1 MKQHAF
7 RFSVVLLALGLAI
20 SLALTIPA
28 NADNLYAKIR
38 GTVVDPSGAVVPGA
52 KINATNV
59 ATGLGYD
66 VSSDKSGLFEFLQLP
81 IGDYSVKIEKS
92 GFKSFTEGH
101 IHLDLDQVFT
111 LKAEMQLGSVS
122 DSITVEANAAQVEST
137 DMQLTAVI
145 SGNQIV
151 DIPLNGRNWTQ
162 LMQLQPGVQASSD
175 RFGAGD
181 YSTNGS
187 TTQQNA
193 FLINGTDSND
203 SSLNTP
209 LVIPSPD
216 SIGEVS
222 MVSSTINPEYGR
234 NSGSIINAAI
244 KNGTNQFHGSAFE
257 FYRDT
262 FLDAPSW
269 FEFNPTTNKS
279 SPTPFHLNEYGG
291 TVGGPIIKDHAFFF
305 FSYQG
310 LHERTPD
317 AGASSSVPVYTPQ
330 ERTGNFSD
338 LGQLY
343 NVQTNPLPAGSPCSY
358 TSGPFGGS
366 PLPFAIGTEAAGT
379 PWCVAFPSGII
390 PTTALN
396 PLALK
401 LMNQFVPLPNAGRNY
416 NFNPTTTETS
426 NQYLYRVDDRLR
438 AQDNIWFYGLY
449 QNTPSVD
456 TIPFTGTTLPGL
468 PENAKR
474 HYQEYTADYT
484 HTFSPT
490 TLNEIRFSY
499 LRFNFVAVNPVNP
512 INPQAYGFTGINPQN
527 AAIASLPV
535 LNVNNLFELG
545 FSSNGPQPRIQNT
558 YQVSDNFSKVWGH
571 HTFKAGFSGEGL
583 QINNPF
589 YSNLSGNYQFRGAG
603 PFSTSASGA
612 DFLLGLPDS
621 YSQGS
626 GSIIRG
632 RAREYYAYVQDQWQV
647 RPSLTL
653 TIGTGYDVETPW
665 RNLYANGEIT
675 GAWRPG
681 QQSTILPTA
690 PVGFVYPGDAGINQ
704 YGGVNVPYKDFAP
717 RAGFAWSPGGSHNWS
732 VRGGIGIY
740 YNRSEE
746 ELTLQTLLNPPFAL
760 GTIGANSISSPNLVN
775 PFTTVNTAPVG
786 GFASG
791 FKTNPFPF
799 IPPAKGAKVDFTPF
813 APLGFDWVSEKPNF
827 TTPRATNFNLN
838 VQRQV
843 GKSTIVSIGYVGSIG
858 RHEEGAYN
866 ANMAGTLI
874 GTNPQAAASG
884 CAPLGLGLLLNFCP
898 QTPATFNPNTFVYTN
913 GKPVPGTTPYNLN
926 LYGQPGIEATD
937 YNSNYNSLQ
946 VEVNRHFSNGLQF
959 QVAYTW
965 SRNFDETSNFE
976 GSSFNFPGLDPYD
989 PRYTYGPSQNDAP
1002 QRLVVSYKY
1011 TLPFYKLSG
1020 HRFRRL
1026 TDDWNIVG
1034 IYTLQSGFPIP
1045 VFDLGGHS
1053 LTCNDNGFSFFT
1065 CPDRPDQ
1072 VAAVKKVNPRT
1083 YQTTA
1088 NGGAGNAGNYWFTNG
1103 SSAFTVGAPGS
1114 GFGTANRN
1122 PIYGPGINYGD
1133 MAIEKDI
1140 RIDESKSVELRLE
1153 TFNTFNHA
1161 NFANP
1166 GGGNNGSSQDASFLS
1181 TPTFGEI
1188 FSVRS
1193 LTTNGDGRV
1202 VQLGAKIY
1210 F

>member
-7 RFSVVLLALGLAI
+7 RFSVVLLAFGLAI
-20 SLALTIPA
+20 GLALTIPA

-66 VSSDKSGLFEFLQLP
+66 VSSDKNGLFEFLQLP

-193 FLINGTDSND
+193 FLINGADSND

-209 LVIPSPD
+209 LVVPSPD
-216 SIGEVS
+216 AIGEVS

-244 KNGTNQFHGSAFE
+244 RNGTNQFHGSAFE

-262 FLDAPSW
+262 FLDAPAW
-269 FEFNPTTNKS
+269 FEFNPVTKKS
-279 SPTPFHLNEYGG
+279 LPTPFHLNEYGG
-291 TVGGPIIKDHAFFF
+291 TVGGPIIKDRAFFF

-317 AGASSSVPVYTPQ
+317 AGATGAVGVYTPQ

-338 LGQLY
+338 LPQLY
-343 NVQTNPLPAGSPCSY
+343 NPSTNPLPAGSPCSY
-358 TSGPFGGS
+358 TSGPFGPN
-366 PLPFAIGTEAAGT
+366 PLPFAVGTAAAGT

-390 PTTALN
+390 PGTALN
-396 PLALK
+396 ALSLK

-416 NFNPTTTETS
+416 NFNPTSTETS
-426 NQYLYRVDDRLR
+426 NQYIYRVDDRLR

-456 TIPFTGTTLPGL
+456 TIPFTGSTLPGQ

-474 HYQEYTADYT
+474 HSQEYTADYT

-490 TLNEIRFSY
+490 TLNEIRFAY

-512 INPQAYGFTGINPQN
+512 INPTAYGFTGINPQN
-527 AAIASLPV
+527 TALASLPV

-558 YQVSDNFSKVWGH
+558 YQVADNFSKVRGH
-571 HTFKAGFSGEGL
+571 HTFKAGFSLERL
-583 QINNPF
+583 EINNPF
-589 YSNLSGNYQFRGAG
+589 YSNLSGNYQFKAGG
-603 PFSTSASGA
+603 PFSTSESGA

-632 RAREYYAYVQDQWQV
+632 RGREYYAYVQDQWQIK
-647 RPSLTL
+647 PSLTL

-665 RNLYANGEIT
+665 RNLYAGGEIT

-681 QQSTILPTA
+681 QQSTVLPTA

-717 RAGFAWSPGGSHNWS
+717 RLGFAWSPGGSHNWS
-732 VRGGIGIY
+732 VRGGIGLY

-791 FKTNPFPF
+791 SKPNPFPF
-799 IPPAKGAKVDFTPF
+799 IPPAKGAKIDFTPF

-827 TTPRATNFNLN
+827 TTPRSTNFNLN

-843 GKSTIVSIGYVGSIG
+843 GKSTIVSVGYVGSIG

-866 ANMAGTLI
+866 ANMAGTSI
-874 GTNPQAAASG
+874 GTNPVAAASG

-898 QTPATFNPNTFVYTN
+898 QTPATFNANTFVYTN

-946 VEVNRHFSNGLQF
+946 VEVNRHFSQGLQF

-976 GSSFNFPGLDPYD
+976 GSAFNFPGLDPYD
-989 PRYTYGPSQNDAP
+989 SRYSYGPSQNDAP

-1053 LTCNDNGFSFFT
+1053 LTCDDNGFSFFT

-1088 NGGAGNAGNYWFTNG
+1088 NGGSGNAGNYWFTNG

-1140 RIDESKSVELRLE
+1140 RIDESKSIELRME

-1166 GGGNNGSSQDASFLS
+1166 GGGNSGSSQDASFLS

-1188 FSVRS
+1188 LSVRQ

>member
-1 MKQHAF
+1 
-7 RFSVVLLALGLAI
+7 
-20 SLALTIPA
+20 
-28 NADNLYAKIR
+28 
-38 GTVVDPSGAVVPGA
+38 
-52 KINATNV
+52 
-59 ATGLGYD
+59 
-66 VSSDKSGLFEFLQLP
+66 
-81 IGDYSVKIEKS
+81 
-92 GFKSFTEGH
+92 
-101 IHLDLDQVFT
+101 
-111 LKAEMQLGSVS
+111 
-122 DSITVEANAAQVEST
+122 
-137 DMQLTAVI
+137 VI

-175 RFGAGD
+175 RFGAGA

-187 TTQQNA
+187 ETQQNA

-262 FLDAPSW
+262 FLDAPAW
-269 FEFNPTTNKS
+269 FETTA
-279 SPTPFHLNEYGG
+279 TPFHLNEYGG

-317 AGASSSVPVYTPQ
+317 AGAPTSTPVFTPQ
-330 ERTGNFSD
+330 ERTGDFSD
-338 LGQLY
+338 LGPLY
-343 NVQTNPLPAGSPCSY
+343 NPTTNPEPAGSPCGPNY
-358 TSGPFGGS
+358 NGPFGPN
-366 PLPFAIGTEAAGT
+366 PLPYAIGTAAAGT
-379 PWCVAFPSGII
+379 AWCAAFPTGVL
-390 PTTALN
+390 PGTALN
-396 PLALK
+396 ALSLK
-401 LMNQFVPLPNAGRNY
+401 LMNQFVPPPNNGNNY
-416 NFNPTTTETS
+416 QFNPVTTETS
-426 NQYLYRVDDRLR
+426 NQYIYRVDERLR

-456 TIPFTGTTLPGL
+456 SIPFTGSTLPGMA
-468 PENAKR
+468 ENAKR

-490 TLNEIRFSY
+490 TLNELRFSY

-512 INPQAYGFTGINPQN
+512 INPTAYGFTGINPQN

-535 LNVNNLFELG
+535 LNVQNLFELG

-558 YQVSDNFSKVWGH
+558 YQVADNFSKVWGH
-571 HTFKAGFSGEGL
+571 HTFKAGFSMERL
-583 QINNPF
+583 EINNPF
-589 YSNLSGNYQFRGAG
+589 YSNLSGNFQFDASGV
-603 PFSTSASGA
+603 FSTNASGA
-612 DFLLGLPDS
+612 DFLLGLPDT

-632 RAREYYAYVQDQWQV
+632 RGREYYAYVQDQWQI

-653 TIGTGYDVETPW
+653 TLGSGYDVETPW
-665 RNLYANGEIT
+665 RNLYADGEIT

-681 QQSTILPTA
+681 QQSTVLPTA
-690 PVGFVYPGDAGINQ
+690 PVGFVYPGDAGINK

-717 RAGFAWSPGGSHNWS
+717 RFGFAWSPGGGHNWS

-760 GTIGANSISSPNLVN
+760 GTIGANSISSPQLANPFVSVN
-775 PFTTVNTAPVG
+775 PAPVPAPNSG
-786 GFASG
+786 PCSNTNPCLASG
-791 FKTNPFPF
+791 SKPNPFPF
-799 IPPAKGAKVDFTPF
+799 IPPAKGAKIDFTPF
-813 APLGFDWVSEKPNF
+813 APLGFDWVSSQSNL

-838 VQRQV
+838 VQRQIS
-843 GKSTIVSIGYVGSIG
+843 KSTIVSVGYVGSIG

-866 ANMAGTLI
+866 ANMAGTPA
-874 GTNPQAAASG
+874 GTNPLSAASG
-884 CAPLGLGLLLNFCP
+884 CPFGLILQVCPL
-898 QTPATFNPNTFVYTN
+898 QTPVSFNPNTFVYTN
-913 GKPVPGTTPYNLN
+913 GAPVPGATPYNIG

-937 YNSNYNSLQ
+937 YNSNYHSLQ
-946 VEVNRHFSNGLQF
+946 AEVNRHFSNGIQL

-965 SRNFDETSNFE
+965 SRYFDETSSLE
-976 GSSFNFPGLDPYD
+976 GSAFDFPGINPYN
-989 PRYTYGPSQNDAP
+989 PRFTYAPSQNDAP
-1002 QRLVVSYKY
+1002 QRLVISYKY

-1026 TDDWNIVG
+1026 TDDWNVVG
-1034 IYTLQSGFPIP
+1034 IYTLQHGFPIP

-1053 LTCNDNGFSFFT
+1053 LTCDDNGFSFFT

-1072 VAAVKKVNPRT
+1072 VAPVKIVNPRT
-1083 YQTTA
+1083 YQGPTQA
-1088 NGGAGNAGNYWFTNG
+1088 PNAGQGNPGNYWFTNG
-1103 SSAFTVGAPGS
+1103 ATAFTVNAPGS

-1140 RIDESKSVELRLE
+1140 RIDEGKSVELRFE

-1161 NFANP
+1161 NFAPP
-1166 GGGNNGSSQDASFLS
+1166 GNVGASEDASFLS

-1188 FSVRS
+1188 FGVRQ

>member
-1 MKQHAF
+1 MKQRASTV
-7 RFSVVLLALGLAI
+7 SVVLLTLGLVFG
-20 SLALTIPA
+20 LAWSTPA

-38 GTVVDPSGAVVPGA
+38 GTVVDPSGAVVADA
-52 KINATNV
+52 KISATNV
-59 ATGLGYD
+59 ATGLGYN
-66 VSSDKSGLFEFLQLP
+66 VTSDKSGLFEFLQLP
-81 IGDYSVKIEKS
+81 IGDYSVKVEKS
-92 GFKSFTEGH
+92 GFKSFSEGH
-101 IHLDLDQVFT
+101 IHLDLDQVFN
-111 LKAEMQLGSVS
+111 LKVQMELGSVS
-122 DSITVEANAAQVEST
+122 DTITVEANAAQVEST

-175 RFGAGD
+175 RFGAGA

-187 TTQQNA
+187 ETQQNA

-216 SIGEVS
+216 AIGEVS

-262 FLDAPSW
+262 FLDAPAW
-269 FEFNPTTNKS
+269 FEFDPNTNKS
-279 SPTPFHLNEYGG
+279 LPTPFHLNEYGG
-291 TVGGPIIKDHAFFF
+291 TIGGPIIKDHAFFF

-317 AGASSSVPVYTPQ
+317 SGAPTSTPVFTPA
-330 ERTGNFSD
+330 ERTGDFSAIS
-338 LGQLY
+338 LY
-343 NVQTNPLPAGSPCSY
+343 GPNNPEPAGSPCGANY
-358 TSGPFGGS
+358 TGPFGPN
-366 PLPFAIGTEAAGT
+366 PLPFAVGTAAAGT
-379 PWCVAFPSGII
+379 PWCQAFPTGVL
-390 PTTALN
+390 PGTALN
-396 PLALK
+396 ALSLK
-401 LMNQFVPLPNAGRNY
+401 LMNQFVPLPNNGNKY

-426 NQYLYRVDDRLR
+426 NQYIYRVDDRLR

-456 TIPFTGTTLPGL
+456 SLPFTGTTLPGL

-490 TLNEIRFSY
+490 TLNEVRFSY

-512 INPQAYGFTGINPQN
+512 INPTAYGFTGINPQN
-527 AAIASLPV
+527 PAIASIPLMTV
-535 LNVNNLFELG
+535 QNLFTLG
-545 FSSNGPQPRIQNT
+545 FSNNGPQPRIQNT
-558 YQVSDNFSKVWGH
+558 YQVADNFSKVWGH
-571 HTFKAGFSGEGL
+571 HTFKAGFSMERL
-583 QINNPF
+583 EINNPF
-589 YSNLSGNYQFRGAG
+589 YANLNGNYTFDAGG

-612 DFLLGLPDS
+612 DFLLGVPDA

-632 RAREYYAYVQDQWQV
+632 RGREYYAYVQDQWQV

-653 TIGTGYDVETPW
+653 TLGTGYDVETPW
-665 RNLYANGEIT
+665 RNLYADGEIT

-681 QQSTILPTA
+681 QQSTVLPTA
-690 PVGFVYPGDAGINQ
+690 PIGFVYPGDAGINK

-717 RAGFAWSPGGSHNWS
+717 RFGFAWSPGSSHNWS

-760 GTIGANSISSPNLVN
+760 GTIGANSISSPALAT
-775 PFTTVNTAPVG
+775 PFQTVNAVPVG
-786 GFASG
+786 GFNAGS
-791 FKTNPFPF
+791 KPNPFPF
-799 IPPAKGAKVDFTPF
+799 IPPAKGAKIDFTPF
-813 APLGFDWVSEKPNF
+813 APLGFDWVSSQPNL
-827 TTPRATNFNLN
+827 TTPRATNFNFN
-838 VQRQV
+838 IQRQIS
-843 GKSTIVSIGYVGSIG
+843 KSTIVSVGYVGSIG

-866 ANMAGTLI
+866 ANMAGTPA
-874 GTNPQAAASG
+874 GTNPLSAASG
-884 CAPLGLGLLLNFCP
+884 CPLGLILQLCP
-898 QTPATFNPNTFVYTN
+898 LQTPISFNPNTFVYTN
-913 GKPVPGTTPYNLN
+913 GTPVPGATPYNIGI
-926 LYGQPGIEATD
+926 YGQPGIEATN

-946 VEVNRHFSNGLQF
+946 AEFNRHFSNGLQF
-959 QVAYTW
+959 QAAYTW
-965 SRNFDETSNFE
+965 SRYFDETSSLE
-976 GSSFNFPGLDPYD
+976 GSAFDFPGINPYN
-989 PRYTYGPSQNDAP
+989 PRFTYGPSQNDAP
-1002 QRLVVSYKY
+1002 QRLVISYKY

-1026 TDDWNIVG
+1026 TDDWNVVG
-1034 IYTLQSGFPIP
+1034 IYTLQHGFPIP

-1053 LTCNDNGFSFFT
+1053 LTCDDNGFSFFV

-1072 VAAVKKVNPRT
+1072 VAPVKIVNPRT
-1083 YQTTA
+1083 YQLA
-1088 NGGAGNAGNYWFTNG
+1088 PNGGAGNQGNYWFTNG
-1103 SSAFTVGAPGS
+1103 AAAFTVNAPGS

-1122 PIYGPGINYGD
+1122 PLYGPGINYGD
-1133 MAIEKDI
+1133 MALEKDI
-1140 RIDESKSVELRLE
+1140 RIDESKSVELRME

-1161 NFANP
+1161 NFAPP
-1166 GGGNNGSSQDASFLS
+1166 GNVGSSEDASFLS
-1181 TPTFGEI
+1181 APTFGEI
-1188 FSVRS
+1188 FGVRS

>member
-1 MKQHAF
+1 LMKLRA
-7 RFSVVLLALGLAI
+7 SIGSIVLLT
-20 SLALTIPA
+20 LALFFGFACTTPA
-28 NADNLYAKIR
+28 SADNLYAKIR
-38 GTVVDPSGAVVPGA
+38 GTVSDPSGAVVADA
-52 KINATNV
+52 KIKATNL

-66 VSSDKSGLFEFLQLP
+66 VTSDKNGLFEFLQLP
-81 IGDYSVKIEKS
+81 IGDYAVKVEKS
-92 GFKSFTEGH
+92 GFKSFSEGH
-101 IHLDLDQVFT
+101 IHLDLDQVFS
-111 LKAEMQLGSVS
+111 LKIQMELGSVS
-122 DSITVEANAAQVEST
+122 DTITVEANAAQVEST

-175 RFGAGD
+175 RFGAGA

-187 TTQQNA
+187 ETQQNA

-203 SSLNTP
+203 SDLNTP

-216 SIGEVS
+216 AIGEVS

-262 FLDAPSW
+262 FLDAPAW
-269 FEFNPTTNKS
+269 FETTAS
-279 SPTPFHLNEYGG
+279 PFHQNEYGG

-317 AGASSSVPVYTPQ
+317 LGAPTQTPVFTPA
-330 ERTGNFSD
+330 ERTGDFS
-338 LGQLY
+338 
-343 NVQTNPLPAGSPCSY
+343 A
-358 TSGPFGGS
+358 SGPFAPPSTSTGLS
-366 PLPFAIGTEAAGT
+366 PFPMTDSNGVLQPAGT
-379 PWCVAFPSGII
+379 PYSTLFPTGQI
-390 PTTALN
+390 PTSDLN
-396 PLALK
+396 PLSLK
-401 LMNQFVPLPNAGRNY
+401 LMNQFVPTPNVAGGNLY
-416 NFNPTTTETS
+416 QFNPITTETS
-426 NQYLYRVDDRLR
+426 NQYIYRVDERLR
-438 AQDNIWFYGLY
+438 AQDNVWFYGLY

-456 TIPFTGTTLPGL
+456 SLPFTGTTLPGL

-474 HYQEYTADYT
+474 HFQEYTADYT

-490 TLNEIRFSY
+490 TLNELRGSY

-512 INPQAYGFTGINPQN
+512 INPTTYGFTGINPQN
-527 AAIASLPV
+527 SAIASLPLISV
-535 LNVNNLFELG
+535 ADLFTLG
-545 FSSNGPQPRIQNT
+545 FSNNGPQPRIQNT
-558 YQVSDNFSKVWGH
+558 YQVADNFSKVWGH
-571 HTFKAGFSGEGL
+571 HTFKAGFSMERL
-583 QINNPF
+583 EINNPF
-589 YSNLSGNYQFRGAG
+589 YANLSGNFTFNATG
-603 PFSTSASGA
+603 PFSTGNSGA
-612 DFLLGLPDS
+612 DFLLGIPDT
-621 YSQGS
+621 YAQGS

-632 RAREYYAYVQDQWQV
+632 RGREYYAYVQDQWQV

-653 TIGTGYDVETPW
+653 TLGTGYDIETPW
-665 RNLYANGEIT
+665 YNLYANGEIS

-681 QQSTILPTA
+681 QQSTVFPTA
-690 PVGFVYPGDAGINQ
+690 PVGFVYPGDAGINK

-717 RAGFAWSPGGSHNWS
+717 RFGFAWSPGGSHDWS
-732 VRGGIGIY
+732 VRGGIGLY

-760 GTIGANSISSPNLVN
+760 GTIGANSISSPALAT
-775 PFTTVNTAPVG
+775 PFTTVNSVAVG
-786 GFASG
+786 GFNAG
-791 FKTNPFPF
+791 TKTNPFPF
-799 IPPAKGAKVDFTPF
+799 IPPAKGAAVDFTPYE
-813 APLGFDWVSEKPNF
+813 PIGVDWNSSQPNL
-827 TTPRATNFNLN
+827 TVPRATNFNLN

-843 GKSTIVSIGYVGSIG
+843 SKSTIVSIGYVGSIG

-866 ANMAGTLI
+866 ANQAGVFP
-874 GTNPQAAASG
+874 GQNPAAAAFGCPSG
-884 CAPLGLGLLLNFCP
+884 LFLASPACPASGQPGGTPLPLSI
-898 QTPATFNPNTFVYTN
+898 
-913 GKPVPGTTPYNLN
+913 
-926 LYGQPGIEATD
+926 YGQPGIQGTN

-946 VEVNRHFSNGLQF
+946 AEVNRHFSNGVQL

-965 SRNFDETSNFE
+965 SRYFDDTSNLE
-976 GSSFNFPGLDPYD
+976 SSSFNFPGVNPFD
-989 PRYTYGPSQNDAP
+989 TNSMYGPSASDAP

-1011 TLPFYKLSG
+1011 TLPFYKLTG

-1026 TDDWNIVG
+1026 TDDWNVVG
-1034 IYTLQSGFPIP
+1034 IYTLQHGFPIP
-1045 VFDLGGHS
+1045 VFDFFAHS
-1053 LTCNDNGFSFFT
+1053 LTCDDNGYAFYA

-1072 VAAVKKVNPRT
+1072 VGRPQIVNPRT
-1083 YQTTA
+1083 YQQNV
-1088 NGGAGNAGNYWFTNG
+1088 NGATNGNFWFTNG
-1103 SSAFTVGAPGS
+1103 TTVFPIAAPGT
-1114 GFGTANRN
+1114 GIGDANRN
-1122 PIYGPGINYGD
+1122 PLYGPGINYGD

-1140 RIDESKSVELRLE
+1140 RIDESKSVELRFE

-1166 GGGNNGSSQDASFLS
+1166 ASPGFTNEDASIVSSATL
-1181 TPTFGEI
+1181 GQI
-1188 FSVRS
+1188 FAVRS